1 MFLRIATLSLW
12 LVFGASHVMA
22 QFEKKNLEAF
32 HFEEAPAING
42 VLDDPC
48 WKDAPIADGFIMD
61 NPFPGKPL
69 EQKTEVKVVYNHE
82 AIFIGFFCY
91 DTAPDS
97 ILSQLSGRDVSGNT
111 DYCGVTF
118 SCYQDGL
125 NGLSFLVNVKGE
137 QYDARNTGDY
147 EDLSWNAVWYVKTK
161 KNDKGWVAE
170 FKIPFAA
177 LRFPEKEEQT
187 WNINF
192 VREVRRTRHH
202 AYWNGV
208 NPVVPGYLTQMG
220 TLSGLKNLKPPKRIF
235 FYPYTSGYYN
245 TAENGAGK
253 TDGAFS
259 YNLGLD
265 LKLGLSDAFTLDAT
279 LIPDYG
285 QTISDQQ
292 ILNLSAYEV
301 QFSENRQFFIEG
313 TELFSRSGIFY
324 SRRIGFDSPIRFNDA
339 YALADSNEV
348 VTDNPMKDH
357 VVNAIK
363 ISGRDKNK
371 LGIGFFNAV
380 TSPTNATVRDTMTGV
395 EREINTSPLT
405 NYNVFVLD
413 QVLPHNSY
421 FSVINTS
428 VLRNGSDYDV
438 NVIGTEFEFR
448 DKKNKYSLSG
458 SGALNTKFGRQ
469 FSLADDRS
477 DQGYR
482 ESVQISKINGN
493 FTYSLGQYI
502 ESDTYD
508 PTDMGFLQANNEV
521 GFFTS
526 QSYNIYE
533 PFGRFNNMWLNLW
546 LYYYRMYKPSVY
558 TNFSIESD
566 GGFNTRKFNTWGYDL
581 AIQPYRGYDYFE
593 PRVWGRY
600 FQTYRFGRLGVWF
613 SSDYRKKIAIDLSV
627 YGAQY
632 ENKNRYMFNWRVAPR
647 FRINDHLFITY
658 VYSYQSMIND
668 IGFAYA
674 FEDDGAS
681 PLFGTRDVISHTNV
695 LNLKYAFNP
704 YMNVNTRLRHYWG
717 YTRFHHFHH
726 LENDGSLSASESTA
740 ENQNFNTF
748 TVDMIYNWIITPG
761 SELSFVWKRAM
772 TGFNNHVPNGL
783 IDDIQTVGD
792 IPQVNSY
799 SIKLIYFVDYHRVSD
814 ALTGRSKRAE

>member
-1 MFLRIATLSLW
+1 MKFLPVAFIYFLNVFSLQ
-12 LVFGASHVMA
+12 A
-22 QFEKKNLEAF
+22 QFEKKSLQAF
-32 HFEEAPAING
+32 HFANAPRIDG
-42 VLDDPC
+42 ELDDPC

-97 ILSQLSGRDVSGNT
+97 ILSQLSGRDASGNT
-111 DYCGVTF
+111 DYCGITF

-125 NGLSFLVNVKGE
+125 NGLSFLANTKGE

-147 EDLSWNAVWYVKTK
+147 EDISWNAVWYVKTRI
-161 KNDKGWVAE
+161 NEQGWVAE

-177 LRFPEKEEQT
+177 LRFPDKPEQS

-208 NPVVPGYLTQMG
+208 NPLVAGYLTQMG
-220 TLSGLKNLKPPKRIF
+220 ELSGLKNLTPPKRIF
-235 FYPYTSGYYN
+235 FYPYASGYYN
-245 TAENGAGK
+245 TAEDNSGN
-253 TDGAFS
+253 TSGAFS
-259 YNLGLD
+259 YNAGLD

-292 ILNLSAYEV
+292 ILNLSAYEI

-324 SRRIGFDSPIRFNDA
+324 SRRIGFDQPIRFGDA
-339 YALADSNEV
+339 FANTDTTEIVA
-348 VTDNPMKDH
+348 DNPIKDQ

-380 TSPTNATVRDTMTGV
+380 TSATYATLRDTVSGE
-395 EREINTSPLT
+395 ERKVNTSPLT

-413 QVLPHNSY
+413 QVLPNNSY

-428 VLRNGSDYDV
+428 VLRNGFDYDV

-448 DKKNKYSLSG
+448 DKKNKFSISG
-458 SGALNTKFGRQ
+458 SGAANSKFGPQ
-469 FSLADDRS
+469 YTASKDRT
-477 DQGYR
+477 DQGFR
-482 ESVQISKINGN
+482 ESFQIAKINGN

-508 PTDMGFLQANNEV
+508 PTDLGFLQANNEV
-521 GFFTS
+521 GFYTS

-533 PFGRFNNMWLNLW
+533 PFGRFNNMWLNLNF
-546 LYYYRMYKPSVY
+546 YYFKLYKPSAF
-558 TNFSIESD
+558 TNFSIDSD
-566 GGFNTRKFNTWGYDL
+566 GGFNTRKFNTWGYNL
-581 AIQPYRGYDYFE
+581 SIQPFRGYDYFE

-600 FQTYRFGRLGVWF
+600 FETYRNVNFGGWF
-613 SSDYRKKIAIDLSV
+613 SSDYRKRIAIDLSL
-627 YGAQY
+627 YGTEY
-632 ENKNRYMFNWRVAPR
+632 ENPGRYMFNWRVAPR

-668 IGFAYA
+668 IGYAYA
-674 FEDDGAS
+674 YENDNANM

-704 YMNVNTRLRHYWG
+704 YMNVNTRVRHYWG
-717 YTRFHHFHH
+717 YTKFHRFHH
-726 LENDGSLSASESTA
+726 LNEDGSLSESLSTG

-748 TVDMIYNWIITPG
+748 TVDLIYSWILTPG

-772 TGFNNHVPNGL
+772 TSYNNQVPADL
-783 IDDIQTVGD
+783 MDDVKTIDDI
-792 IPQVNSY
+792 PQLNSY
-799 SIKLIYFVDYHRVSD
+799 SVKLIYFVDYHRVAD
-814 ALTGRSKRAE
+814 ALSGRSGKEL